1 MRVAIVTESFLPT
14 LNGVTTSV
22 CRVSEQL
29 YAGGHDVRIVAPAPA
44 PDRFG
49 EIRVATCPSVS
60 VRQFPTGLPTP
71 GLGQALEDF
80 APEVVHVA
88 SPFVL
93 GARALQWADRTQTPA
108 VAIYQTDVPSYLA
121 QHTPGRIG
129 TRASNAAWRW
139 IRRMH
144 AHADLTLAPSS
155 ATIEELRHHGIP
167 RVERW
172 RRGVDHSLFSPRW
185 RGDAGARELRRAL
198 SPAGEVLIGYVGRLA
213 PEKEFHRLA
222 EAATIPGTR
231 LVIVGDG
238 PARSEVGALLTEAV
252 ADMPGRPNRTP
263 ISLGQRC
270 GDDLARA
277 YAAFDVFVH
286 TGTRETFGQ
295 TLQEAA
301 AMGLPVVAPA
311 RGGPIDLVDHGR
323 SGYLFDPDRPGA
335 LREAAATLVADP
347 QLRASMGEVGL
358 ARIAQCSWGALT
370 AELVG
375 HYERARVTRRARAPH
390 AA

>member
-71 GLGQALEDF
+71 GLRQALEDF

-213 PEKEFHRLA
+213 PEKELHRLA

-238 PARSEVGALLTEAV
+238 PARSEVGALLTEPV

-263 ISLGQRC
+263 IFLGQRR

>member
-71 GLGQALEDF
+71 GLRQALEDF

-198 SPAGEVLIGYVGRLA
+198 SPAGGVLIGYVGRLA

-263 ISLGQRC
+263 IFLGQRC

>member
-1 MRVAIVTESFLPT
+1 
-14 LNGVTTSV
+14 
-22 CRVSEQL
+22 
-29 YAGGHDVRIVAPAPA
+29 
-44 PDRFG
+44 
-49 EIRVATCPSVS
+49 
-60 VRQFPTGLPTP
+60 
-71 GLGQALEDF
+71 
-80 APEVVHVA
+80 
-88 SPFVL
+88 
-93 GARALQWADRTQTPA
+93 
-108 VAIYQTDVPSYLA
+108 
-121 QHTPGRIG
+121 
-129 TRASNAAWRW
+129 
-139 IRRMH
+139 
-144 AHADLTLAPSS
+144 
-155 ATIEELRHHGIP
+155 
-167 RVERW
+167 
-172 RRGVDHSLFSPRW
+172 
-185 RGDAGARELRRAL
+185 
-198 SPAGEVLIGYVGRLA
+198 VLIGYVGRLA
-213 PEKEFHRLA
+213 PEKELHRLA

-252 ADMPGRPNRTP
+252 ADTPGRPNRTP
-263 ISLGQRC
+263 IFLGQRC

-347 QLRASMGEVGL
+347 QLRTSMGEVGL

>member
-71 GLGQALEDF
+71 GLRQALEDF

-213 PEKEFHRLA
+213 PEKELHRLA

-238 PARSEVGALLTEAV
+238 PARSQVGALLTEAV

-263 ISLGQRC
+263 IFLGQRC

-277 YAAFDVFVH
+277 YAAFDIFVH

>member
-71 GLGQALEDF
+71 GLRQALEDF

-144 AHADLTLAPSS
+144 AHADFTLAPSS

-167 RVERW
+167 RMERW

-213 PEKEFHRLA
+213 PEKELHRLA

-238 PARSEVGALLTEAV
+238 PARSQVGALLTEAV

-263 ISLGQRC
+263 IFLGQRC

-277 YAAFDVFVH
+277 YAAFDIFVH

-347 QLRASMGEVGL
+347 QLRVSMGEVGL

>member
-49 EIRVATCPSVS
+49 EIWVATCPSVS

-71 GLGQALEDF
+71 GLRQALEDF

-213 PEKEFHRLA
+213 PEKELHRLA

-252 ADMPGRPNRTP
+252 ADTPGRPNRTP
-263 ISLGQRC
+263 IFLGQRC

>member
-71 GLGQALEDF
+71 GLRQALEDF

-93 GARALQWADRTQTPA
+93 GARALQWADRNQTPA

-213 PEKEFHRLA
+213 PEKELHRLA

-252 ADMPGRPNRTP
+252 ADTPGRPNRTP
-263 ISLGQRC
+263 IFLGQRC

>member
-71 GLGQALEDF
+71 GLRQALEDF

-213 PEKEFHRLA
+213 PEKELHRLA

-252 ADMPGRPNRTP
+252 ADTPGRPNRTP
-263 ISLGQRC
+263 IFLGQRC

-347 QLRASMGEVGL
+347 QLRTSMGEVGL

>member
-263 ISLGQRC
+263 IFLGQRC

>member
-71 GLGQALEDF
+71 GLRQALEDF

-185 RGDAGARELRRAL
+185 RGDAGPRELRRAL

-213 PEKEFHRLA
+213 PEKELHRLA

-263 ISLGQRC
+263 IFLGQRC

>member
-71 GLGQALEDF
+71 GLRQALEDF

-213 PEKEFHRLA
+213 PEKELHRLA

>member
-71 GLGQALEDF
+71 GLRQALEDF

-213 PEKEFHRLA
+213 PEKELHRLA

-252 ADMPGRPNRTP
+252 ADTPGRPNRTP
-263 ISLGQRC
+263 IFLGQRC

>member
-71 GLGQALEDF
+71 GLRQALEDF

-213 PEKEFHRLA
+213 PEKELHRLA

-263 ISLGQRC
+263 IFLGQRC

-311 RGGPIDLVDHGR
+311 RGGPIDLVDHGH

-375 HYERARVTRRARAPH
+375 HYERARVTRRVLAPH

>member
-49 EIRVATCPSVS
+49 EIRVDTCPSVS

-71 GLGQALEDF
+71 GLRQALEDF

-213 PEKEFHRLA
+213 PEKELHRLA

-238 PARSEVGALLTEAV
+238 PARSEVGARLTEAV
-252 ADMPGRPNRTP
+252 ADTPGRPNRTP
-263 ISLGQRC
+263 IFLGQRC

>member
-71 GLGQALEDF
+71 GLRQALEDF

-93 GARALQWADRTQTPA
+93 GARALQWADRNQTPA

-213 PEKEFHRLA
+213 PEKELHRLA

-263 ISLGQRC
+263 IFLGQRC

>member
-71 GLGQALEDF
+71 GLRQALEDF

-213 PEKEFHRLA
+213 PEKELHRLA

-263 ISLGQRC
+263 IFLGQRR

>member
-71 GLGQALEDF
+71 GLRQALEDF

-213 PEKEFHRLA
+213 PEKELHRLA

-263 ISLGQRC
+263 IFLGQRC

-358 ARIAQCSWGALT
+358 ARLAQCSWGALS